1 MTKELFTSKLKER
14 LEELTGYQVYIQTN
28 SKNNG
33 VKLESLNIMREG
45 TNIYPS
51 IYIDTWWDVYNAG
64 ESFDGIVTRVLEWE
78 RKMSLN
84 RELDFGF
91 FLDFNKV
98 KENLRFKIINTERN
112 SNLLNSV
119 PHKDIMDLSK
129 VYYVEVYTP
138 EIGAGMILVSNAH
151 MKAWGVTWE
160 ELDRIATEQTEQHN
174 EFQILDMADMMNNLQ
189 KEKVVTELPEGIE
202 FPHNHLYVFTN
213 RQKFLGASVL
223 LYKDIFKDFAKKIN
237 DSLLIILSS
246 VHELIVVPADVVK
259 EKGIK
264 YYRGI
269 VKDVNAT
276 QLEPEDFLSDN
287 VYFYNK
293 GTGRLKIV

>member
-14 LEELTGYQVYIQTN
+14 LEELTECEVYIKTN

-33 VKLESLNIMREG
+33 IKLESLNIMREG
-45 TNIYPS
+45 TNTYPF

-64 ESFDGIVTRVLEWE
+64 ESFDGIVTKVLEWE
-78 RKMSLN
+78 RKMSL
-84 RELDFGF
+84 EKKLDFDF
-91 FLDFNKV
+91 FLDFNKI

-112 SNLLNSV
+112 IELLNSI

-129 VYYVEVYTP
+129 VYYVEIYTP
-138 EIGAGMILVSNAH
+138 EIGAGMIMVSNAH
-151 MKAWGVTWE
+151 MEVWGVTWE
-160 ELDRIATEQTEQHN
+160 ELDRYATKNTEQHN
-174 EFQILDMADMMNNLQ
+174 KVQILDMADMMNNLS
-189 KEKVVTELPEGIE
+189 KEKVVMELPEGVE
-202 FPHNHLYVFTN
+202 FPRNHLYVFTN
-213 RQKFLGASVL
+213 QQKFLGASVL

-246 VHELIVVPADVVK
+246 MHELIVVPADVAK
-259 EKGIK
+259 EQGIK
-264 YYRGI
+264 SYREI
-269 VKDVNAT
+269 VKDINDT

>member
-14 LEELTGYQVYIQTN
+14 LEELTECKVYIQTN

-33 VKLESLNIMREG
+33 IKLESLNIVREG
-45 TNIYPS
+45 TNTYPS
-51 IYIDTWWDVYNAG
+51 IYIDTWWDVYKAG
-64 ESFDGIVTRVLEWE
+64 ESFDGIVTKVMEWE
-78 RKMSLN
+78 RKMSLE
-84 RELDFGF
+84 RKLDFDF

-98 KENLRFKIINTERN
+98 KENLRFKIINTEKN
-112 SNLLNSV
+112 IDLLNSI

-138 EIGAGMILVSNAH
+138 EIGSGMIMVSNAH
-151 MKAWGVTWE
+151 MEVWGVTWE
-160 ELDRIATEQTEQHN
+160 ELDRIATEQTEKHN
-174 EFQILDMADMMNNLQ
+174 ELQILDMADMMNNLS
-189 KEKVVTELPEGIE
+189 KEKVVMELPEGVE
-202 FPHNHLYVFTN
+202 FLRNHLYVFTN
-213 RQKFLGASVL
+213 QQKFLGASVL

-246 VHELIVVPADVVK
+246 MHELIVVPADVAK
-259 EKGIK
+259 EQGIK
-264 YYRGI
+264 SYRGI
-269 VKDVNAT
+269 VKDINDT